1 MKNVVLIGMP
11 GCGKSTIGVLLAKV
25 LGFDFVDADV
35 LIQKQQGLLLR
46 EIIAKC
52 GEDGFLQIENDVNKS
67 IDRKNTVIATGGS
80 VVYCKEAMEQYV
92 KNDLVVYINLPYEV
106 IASRLENVKRRG
118 VVLKEGQTLKDLYDE
133 RTCLYE
139 QYATITVNAE
149 GLSIEELLDTIA
161 EVVLIHEKY

>member
-1 MKNVVLIGMP
+1 M
-11 GCGKSTIGVLLAKV
+11 
-25 LGFDFVDADV
+25 
-35 LIQKQQGLLLR
+35 
-46 EIIAKC
+46 
-52 GEDGFLQIENDVNKS
+52 
-67 IDRKNTVIATGGS
+67 
-80 VVYCKEAMEQYV
+80 VYCKEAMEQYV

-149 GLSIEELLDTIA
+149 GLSIEELMDTIA
-161 EVVLIHEKY
+161 EVVLIHEKILVCC